1 MQRDRPDCL
10 RVDGVLMEDIVSLQI
25 AIAQQGQK
33 LVELE
38 NRLRTFER
46 ALRAHVNDLE
56 TAHKL

>member
-1 MQRDRPDCL
+1 
-10 RVDGVLMEDIVSLQI
+10 MEDIVSLQI

-38 NRLRTFER
+38 NRMRTFER
-46 ALRAHVNDLE
+46 ALRMHVNDLE